1 MRPRT
6 VLAVGVIAAALAL
19 PAVAPPAAGAVV
31 VRSPPPATATTA
43 TVAQAA
49 TAAGRLGAVWA
60 VRPPG
65 AVSAVRPLGAA
76 QTVRGLD
83 AAAPVRRTGAAAPG
97 AHPLV
102 AVPAVRPLGE
112 VRTVRPLGA
121 AQTVRGLDAAAPVRL
136 PGAAPGAHLLVAA
149 PGAHPRVAA
158 PAVRPPGGVP
168 PVRRPG
174 AAPSA
179 HPLDAAPAAHPAAHP
194 VADTRQPRCGAASAG
209 RFPIGTRL
217 HGGPTVHHP
226 GGGFGQWSVELVNT
240 TDRPCRNIHPVLV
253 FTARDR
259 GLTPARLMLEFYDSA
274 ASRWWPAELETT
286 SEGEVVAIL
295 DADGAGGLTVP
306 GRAAVAVPVRLALT
320 ADTPPNQVTVNAAI
334 VQRRG
339 DDGDWVGESGD
350 YRFAVLDDNGYGAT
364 VTRDELATT
373 GNSSLL
379 RLGAA
384 LGTVLLF
391 GGVLALAARRLH
403 FPRGRPPGA

>member
-31 VRSPPPATATTA
+31 VRSPPPTAST
-43 TVAQAA
+43 AA

-60 VRPPG
+60 VRSLEVAP
-65 AVSAVRPLGAA
+65 AVRVPG
-76 QTVRGLD
+76 
-83 AAAPVRRTGAAAPG
+83 AAAPVRLP

-102 AVPAVRPLGE
+102 AVPAVRLPGK
-112 VRTVRPLGA
+112 VRTV
-121 AQTVRGLDAAAPVRL
+121 
-136 PGAAPGAHLLVAA
+136 
-149 PGAHPRVAA
+149 
-158 PAVRPPGGVP
+158 
-168 PVRRPG
+168 
-174 AAPSA
+174 

-194 VADTRQPRCGAASAG
+194 VADTRQPRCGAASTG

>member
-1 MRPRT
+1 M
-6 VLAVGVIAAALAL
+6 
-19 PAVAPPAAGAVV
+19 
-31 VRSPPPATATTA
+31 
-43 TVAQAA
+43 
-49 TAAGRLGAVWA
+49 
-60 VRPPG
+60 
-65 AVSAVRPLGAA
+65 
-76 QTVRGLD
+76 
-83 AAAPVRRTGAAAPG
+83 
-97 AHPLV
+97 
-102 AVPAVRPLGE
+102 
-112 VRTVRPLGA
+112 
-121 AQTVRGLDAAAPVRL
+121 
-136 PGAAPGAHLLVAA
+136 
-149 PGAHPRVAA
+149 
-158 PAVRPPGGVP
+158 
-168 PVRRPG
+168 
-174 AAPSA
+174 
-179 HPLDAAPAAHPAAHP
+179 
-194 VADTRQPRCGAASAG
+194 
-209 RFPIGTRL
+209 GTRL

-391 GGVLALAARRLH
+391 GGVLALAARRLR